1 MVPGFLVHSAKAT
14 PLGCGHVTVEKT
26 TLVNPMPRMRNAWQL
41 AQKKASPPPAK
52 PAPTPEPPL
61 DIPAALALINGS
73 DVARD
78 VAIIPT
84 IGQGAAKVL
93 IENRPDGGYASLD
106 EAWELNP
113 VLFEGRYKIDVAIVA
128 AWGG

>member
-1 MVPGFLVHSAKAT
+1 
-14 PLGCGHVTVEKT
+14 
-26 TLVNPMPRMRNAWQL
+26 MP
-41 AQKKASPPPAK
+41 
-52 PAPTPEPPL
+52 E

-93 IENRPDGGYASLD
+93 IENRPEGGYASLD
-106 EAWELNP
+106 EAWELNA
-113 VLFEGRYKIDVAIVA
+113 VLFDGRYKVDRDVVA
-128 AWGG
+128 QWGG

>member
-1 MVPGFLVHSAKAT
+1 MTLPPAKAE
-14 PLGCGHVTVEKT
+14 PI
-26 TLVNPMPRMRNAWQL
+26 
-41 AQKKASPPPAK
+41 SPPPES
-52 PAPTPEPPL
+52 EPSL
-61 DIPAALALINGS
+61 DAPAAALTLINGS

-93 IENRPDGGYASLD
+93 IENRPEGGYASLE

-113 VLFEGRYKIDVAIVA
+113 ALFDGRYKVDRDVVSQ
-128 AWGG
+128 WGG

>member
-1 MVPGFLVHSAKAT
+1 MARMPNAWRMAKA
-14 PLGCGHVTVEKT
+14 
-26 TLVNPMPRMRNAWQL
+26 
-41 AQKKASPPPAK
+41 PAK
-52 PAPTPEPPL
+52 PVPIPSSDPDIPL
-61 DIPAALALINGS
+61 DPSIPPALALINGS

-113 VLFEGRYKIDVAIVA
+113 VLFEGRFKIDTEAVAL
-128 AWGG
+128 WGGVKP